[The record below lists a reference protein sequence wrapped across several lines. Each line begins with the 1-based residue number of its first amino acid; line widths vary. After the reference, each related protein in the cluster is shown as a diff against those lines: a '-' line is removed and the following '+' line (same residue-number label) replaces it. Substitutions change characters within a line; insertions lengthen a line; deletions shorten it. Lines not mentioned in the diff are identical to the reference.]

1 MFCVNLQD
9 RDQAK
14 GFSLIEVM
22 VGMTLGL
29 LTALVIMQVFSVF
42 ENQKRTTTAGSDA
55 QENGLMAIVQLEQDI
70 RNAGTGL
77 ADSAALNC
85 NAIFSYY
92 ESGGTTTIPA
102 PGVPSS
108 VMAPVTITDG
118 GATGSDTITMTRG
131 TEFLGSI
138 PATITSTMPQTS
150 STLKVNRTTGF
161 NGTNDRCSGCEG
173 DLILVSQGGICTVMQ
188 VTNANAASLTL
199 TFNNGVNAPYNPPGS
214 FYNTAPGNTWP
225 TFASGAKILNFGSL
239 ISNTYSVDA
248 NYSLQMVDKS
258 AAVTT
263 LVKDIVSL
271 QAQYGISTAAGV
283 QEVTSWV
290 DATAASGFNTLDSDK
305 VKRIKAVRIT
315 VVARS
320 GKKEAGNVTTSAPG
334 GVDISTLP
342 DWQKYRYRVY
352 TTIIPLRNIIWANV

>member
-1 MFCVNLQD
+1 MFCVNLQN
-9 RDQAK
+9 RDHAK
-14 GFSLIEVM
+14 GFSLVEVM

-29 LTALVIMQVFSVF
+29 FTVLVIMQAFSVF

-55 QENGLMAIVQLEQDI
+55 QENGLMATVQLEQEI
-70 RNAGTGL
+70 RNAGAGL
-77 ADSAALNC
+77 ADSAALDC

-102 PGVPSS
+102 PGVPAS

-138 PATITSTMPQTS
+138 PVTITSGMPQPS
-150 STLKVNRTTGF
+150 AVLDVSRITGF
-161 NGTNDRCSGCEG
+161 KDG
-173 DLILVSQGGICTVMQ
+173 DLILVSQGGNCTVMQ
-188 VTNANAASLTL
+188 VTSVLSSLKIQHNPGASGPT
-199 TFNNGVNAPYNPPGS
+199 YNPSAS

-225 TFASGAKILNFGSL
+225 TFTSGSKILNFGSL
-239 ISNTYSVDA
+239 IVNAYSVDA
-248 NYSLQMVDKS
+248 NRNLQMVD
-258 AAVTT
+258 AAGAVTT

-271 QAQYGISTAAGV
+271 QAQYGISSAVGV
-283 QEVTSWV
+283 QNVSSWV

-315 VVARS
+315 IVARS

-342 DWQKYRYRVY
+342 DWQRYRYRVY

>member
-1 MFCVNLQD
+1 MFCINLQS
-9 RDQAK
+9 RDHAK
-14 GFSLIEVM
+14 GFSLVEIM

-29 LTALVIMQVFSVF
+29 FTVLVIMQAFSVF

-70 RNAGTGL
+70 RNAGAGIT
-77 ADSAALNC
+77 DSAAFNC

-108 VMAPVTITDG
+108 VMAPVAITDG

-138 PATITSTMPQTS
+138 PATITDSMPQPS
-150 STLKVNRTTGF
+150 AELNVNRTTGF
-161 NGTNDRCSGCEG
+161 TDGN
-173 DLILVSQGGICTVMQ
+173 LILVSQGSNCTVMKVTQ
-188 VTNANAASLTL
+188 VQGAALKIQHNPAAS
-199 TFNNGVNAPYNPPGS
+199 GPSYNPS
-214 FYNTAPGNTWP
+214 ANFYNTAPGNTWP
-225 TFASGAKILNFGSL
+225 TFTSGAKILNFGDL
-239 ISNTYSVDA
+239 IVNTFSVDA

-283 QEVTSWV
+283 QDVTSWV

-320 GKKEAGNVTTSAPG
+320 SKKEAGNVTTTAPG